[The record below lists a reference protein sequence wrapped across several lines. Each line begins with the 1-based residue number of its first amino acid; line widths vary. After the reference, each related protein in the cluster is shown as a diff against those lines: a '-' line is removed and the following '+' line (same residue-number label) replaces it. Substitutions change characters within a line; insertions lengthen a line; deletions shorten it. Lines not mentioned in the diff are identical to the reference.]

1 MSRRN
6 VWLIL
11 GLLAV
16 VGVLSV
22 ALLVHH
28 SGRGNGSGAEGEDG
42 PATARVERRDIQF
55 SIEITG
61 DVTPV
66 LQVEIKPEVSARIIR
81 LPFIAGQKVK
91 RGDVLVELD
100 DRDLKT
106 QRETTLNDIEGA
118 RLAVERSKANFG
130 RGEGLFEARLSSKQA
145 FDNLSNDLAVS
156 ENALA
161 KAEHALQLIDYQL
174 TKTRILAP
182 NDGTILAMPVVEGQ
196 VVATTASVNSGTSL
210 MTIANL
216 ADLMVVANVNQ
227 VDVAKLNLNQQI
239 SVSMD
244 ALREPPMSAVIRFIS
259 PLAAVKNNI
268 KGFEVDAKI
277 DNPSER
283 LRPGMTV
290 NLTIPVDSVSNA
302 ISVPISAVFNEPD
315 ATKVVYVKRGGAV
328 EKRPVKVGVT
338 NYFYT
343 QILEGVQIGEE
354 VLLTPPSTGPRRG

>member
-1 MSRRN
+1 MLSRK
-6 VWLIL
+6 VWSGITIL
-11 GLLAV
+11 AL
-16 VGVLSV
+16 VGVLLA
-22 ALLVHH
+22 ALVVHR
-28 SGRGNGSGAEGEDG
+28 SGRGNRGGAEGDDG

-81 LPFIAGQKVK
+81 LPFTAGQNVK
-91 RGDVLVELD
+91 KGDVLVELD

-130 RGEGLFEARLSSKQA
+130 RGEGLFEANLSSKQA
-145 FDNLSNDLAVS
+145 FDNLSNDLAVT
-156 ENALA
+156 ENSLA

-227 VDVAKLNLNQQI
+227 VDVAKLNLDQRI

-244 ALREPPMSAVIRFIS
+244 TLREPPMSATIRFIS

-277 DNPSER
+277 ENPSPR

-290 NLTIPVDSVSNA
+290 NLTIPVDTA
-302 ISVPISAVFNEPD
+302 RDAASVPISAVFNEPD
-315 ATKVVYVKRGGAV
+315 ATKVVYVKNGGTV
-328 EKRPVKVGVT
+328 EKRPVKIGIT

-343 QILEGVQIGEE
+343 QILEGVRLGEE

>member
-1 MSRRN
+1 MSRRP
-6 VWLIL
+6 VRFGIIFFAL
-11 GLLAV
+11 
-16 VGVLSV
+16 VGVLLV
-22 ALLVHH
+22 AFAVHR
-28 SGRGNGSGAEGEDG
+28 SGRGNRAGAEGEDG

-81 LPFIAGQKVK
+81 LPFTAGQTVK

-130 RGEGLFEARLSSKQA
+130 RGEGLFEAKLSSKQA

-156 ENALA
+156 ENSLA

-227 VDVAKLNLNQQI
+227 VDVAKLNLGQRV

-244 ALREPPMSAVIRFIS
+244 ALHEPPMSGVIRFIS

-277 DNPSER
+277 ENPSVH
-283 LRPGMTV
+283 LLPGMTV
-290 NLTIPVDSVSNA
+290 NLTISVDSVHDA
-302 ISVPISAVFNEPD
+302 VSVPISAVFNEPD

-328 EKRPVKVGVT
+328 EKRSVKVGVT

-343 QILEGVQIGEE
+343 QLIEGVQPGEE
-354 VLLTPPSTGPRRG
+354 VLLTPPATGPRRG